1 MRKFNM
7 LFLIRRWFKSKNN
20 PVKIAGFTLL
30 EIIISTAVFS
40 IIIVSI
46 FEILMSGS
54 RIWLTSDAQLDIHS
68 YARVIMQKITN
79 ELKQSAP
86 EKVRI
91 ITVNENEDSL
101 LLQTPAGFN
110 NGQIQWS
117 NQIQFSLG
125 GEYKQQLV
133 RTVINPDNGQVLE
146 AVEYAEYITGMHFN
160 QLTEDRIEVV
170 LVLERNSIAGDAIQL
185 QLVSQV
191 AMRNQ

>member
-1 MRKFNM
+1 M